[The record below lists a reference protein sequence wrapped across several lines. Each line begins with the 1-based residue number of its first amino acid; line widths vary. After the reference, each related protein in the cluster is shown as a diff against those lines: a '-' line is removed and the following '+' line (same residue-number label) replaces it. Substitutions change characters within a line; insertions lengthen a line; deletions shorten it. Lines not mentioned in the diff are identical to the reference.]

1 MAEKFLKVGTNGL
14 PTEQEFTTQS
24 TGATDAGKPIA
35 LDGSG
40 KLDPSVLPNG
50 IGSDANTITAG
61 EALAAGD
68 FVYINGSGQVMKA
81 DGTASGKAAV
91 GYVLGAVASGQPATV
106 YFDDS
111 NTALTGLTPGAR
123 YFLSATQP
131 GRATTT
137 IPTAAGHIVQEL
149 GIATS
154 ASSMHVGIQTPIV
167 RS

>member
-1 MAEKFLKVGTNGL
+1 MADKFLKVGASGL

-24 TGATDAGKPIA
+24 TGSNDAGKPVA
-35 LDGSG
+35 LDSSG

-68 FVYINGSGQVMKA
+68 FVYITGAGQAMKA
-81 DGTASGKAAV
+81 DAAAVGKAAV
-91 GYVLGAVASGQPATV
+91 GYVLAAVANGQPATV
-106 YFDDS
+106 FYDDS

-131 GRATTT
+131 GRAATVVPAT
-137 IPTAAGHIVQEL
+137 AGHIVQEL
-149 GIATS
+149 GVATS
-154 ASSMHVGIQTPIV
+154 ATSLHVGIQSPIV
-167 RS
+167 RA